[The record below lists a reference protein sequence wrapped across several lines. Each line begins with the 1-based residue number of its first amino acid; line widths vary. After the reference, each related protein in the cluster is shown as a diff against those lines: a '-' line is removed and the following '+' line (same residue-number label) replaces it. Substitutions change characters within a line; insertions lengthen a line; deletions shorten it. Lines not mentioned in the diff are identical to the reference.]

1 MSIELSL
8 LETIDKNIKNAY
20 NNIQIE
26 YATV

>member
-8 LETIDKNIKNAY
+8 LGTIDKNIKNAY
-20 NNIQIE
+20 NAIQIA

>member
-8 LETIDKNIKNAY
+8 LGTIDKNIKNAY

>member
-20 NNIQIE
+20 NAIQMA